1 MKISSTGIVNGKIE
15 DRFGK
20 RGNEF
25 FEGKIA
31 TRSLPFKIEAAP
43 VGTRSFAFVLEDKDA
58 VPVCGYSWIHW
69 VGANLTRGEV
79 AENESRMAT
88 DFVQGATSW
97 SGLIYKMDRLATSFY
112 GGMAPPDKAHVYE
125 LHVYALDTL
134 LELEPGFYMNELYKQ
149 MEGHILGCATLKGV
163 YDA

>member
-1 MKISSTGIVNGKIE
+1 MKIKSEGIVNGRIA

-20 RGNEF
+20 RGTEF
-25 FEGKIA
+25 YQGKIA
-31 TRSLPFKIEAAP
+31 TRSMPFDIEEAP
-43 VGTRSFAFVLEDKDA
+43 EGTRSFAFVLEDKDA

-69 VGANLTRGEV
+69 VGANLTRSTV
-79 AENESRMAT
+79 KENESRTGT

-97 SGLIYKMDRLATSFY
+97 SGLIYKMDRLETSFY
-112 GGMAPPDKAHVYE
+112 GGMAPPDQPHVYE

-134 LELEPGFYMNELYKQ
+134 LTLAPGFYMNELFKK
-149 MEGHILGCATLKGV
+149 MEGHILATATLKGT